1 MRYAVI
7 SDIHSNLEA
16 LTASLNEIDRIKA
29 DKIVCLGDIV
39 GYNPNPNECVELLRE
54 RNIQCV
60 MGNHDSRVAGLAD
73 ASDFNLLAAR
83 AIEWTQ
89 SVLTQENRDF
99 LTALPRSRFIDGR
112 FLAVHGWVNDT
123 DRYIF
128 GARDAEKNFDLLKE
142 LKKPARLCF
151 FGHTHVHAAYVE
163 EDGEA
168 HLVEGGSVKLVK
180 GKKYLLNPGA
190 IGQPRDRDPRA
201 SFLIFDSKKNQVNFY
216 RVEYDI
222 HTTSEKILAAG
233 LPERLAERLKLG
245 W

>member
-1 MRYAVI
+1 MLYAVI

-54 RNIQCV
+54 RNVQCV
-60 MGNHDSRVAGLAD
+60 MGNHDSRAAGLAD
-73 ASDFNLLAAR
+73 ASDFNLMAAR
-83 AIEWTQ
+83 AIEWTRG
-89 SVLTQENRDF
+89 VLTPENRAF
-99 LTALPRSRFIDGR
+99 LAALPKSRLIDGR

-128 GARDAEKNFDLLKE
+128 GESDATKNFGLLRE

-151 FGHTHVHAAYVE
+151 FGHTHVHAAYIE
-163 EDGEA
+163 DDGEA
-168 HLVEGGSVKLVK
+168 HLVEADSVKLAK
-180 GKKYLLNPGA
+180 GKRYLLNPGA

-201 SFLIFDSKKNQVNFY
+201 SFAVYDHGAGKVTFH
-216 RVEYDI
+216 RVDYDI
-222 HTTSEKILAAG
+222 QLTVAKLLEAG